1 MCCVTGEEGAEEGEG
16 GGQNRGPGLKTRQHQ
31 KTGKEGEE
39 EEGVGRGESW
49 TRGRGERVEE
59 DKGRKE
65 GGTWQV
71 VAVGAGGGV

>member
-1 MCCVTGEEGAEEGEG
+1 MCCVTVEGAEEG
-16 GGQNRGPGLKTRQHQ
+16 GGQNRGPSLKARQHQ
-31 KTGKEGEE
+31 KKRKEGEE

-49 TRGRGERVEE
+49 TMGRGDRVEE

-71 VAVGAGGGV
+71 VAGVGGGV